1 MAKKEAQALAKSLY
15 LHSNKTQDEIAA
27 IVGVTNKTMTKWVQP
42 WKNIKQARNLL
53 PDQQVAKIYTQLE
66 ALDTLIEAQDN
77 IPTSKQADI
86 KKKLTAA
93 IKDIQNVSLKE
104 YVLCYEE
111 LLNHIKPIDLDLAKR
126 LVDQI
131 NDFLLMKAEQMES

>member
-1 MAKKEAQALAKSLY
+1 MAKKEAQALAKNLF
-15 LHSNKTQDEIAA
+15 LHSNKTQEEIAA

-42 WKNIKQARNLL
+42 WKNIRHARNLL
-53 PDQQVAKIYTQLE
+53 PDQQVAKIYAQLE
-66 ALDTLIEAQDN
+66 ALDTQIEDQN
-77 IPTSKQADI
+77 NVPTSKQADI

-111 LLNHIKPIDLDLAKR
+111 LLNHLKPVDLSLAKI
-126 LVDQI
+126 LVDHV